1 MDLFEAT
8 GSTRV
13 PAPLAERMR
22 PRTIEE
28 MVGQEH
34 LLGPGKILRRLIETD
49 QLTSVIF
56 WGPPGTGKTTLARV
70 IANSTRS
77 RFVFFSAVLHGVKE
91 IREIVKQ
98 AREERAYHDR
108 RTLLFVDEIH
118 RLNKAQ
124 QDAFLPY
131 VEKGDIV
138 LIGATT
144 ENPSFEVNSA
154 LLSRSRVFVLHSL
167 EAGQIKLLL
176 RRALESTEGPGETF
190 RGTPEKTLDLL
201 AEQAH
206 GDGRAALNSLE
217 VAAAITGEGPI
228 SLEAAREALQK
239 KGLLYDK
246 GAEEHYNVISAF
258 IKSLRGSDPHAAL
271 YWIARMIEAGEDPLF
286 IARRMVIFASED
298 VGNAD
303 PRGLQI
309 ALAAQQAVHFVGMP
323 EGRIPLAQAATY
335 LACAPKSNAS
345 YRGIDLALAEVRVSG
360 ALPVPLHL
368 RNAPTR
374 LMKDLGYGKGYQYPH
389 DQPEGYAL
397 QDYLPEKLHGRTFY
411 DPANRGYEKTMK
423 ERLQYLREKAAKK
436 NGAPLSDSKREEIPE
451 ERS

>member
-1 MDLFEAT
+1 MDLFENS
-8 GSTRV
+8 GSTRA

-22 PRTIEE
+22 PRTLEQ

-34 LLGPGKILRRLIETD
+34 LLGPGKILRRLVETD
-49 QLTSVIF
+49 QLSSVIF
-56 WGPPGTGKTTLARV
+56 WGPPGTGKTTMAQV
-70 IANSTRS
+70 IANSTKS
-77 RFVFFSAVLHGVKE
+77 RFVFFSAVLQGVKE

-98 AREERAYHDR
+98 AREERAYHNR

-118 RLNKAQ
+118 RLNKGQ
-124 QDAFLPY
+124 QDAFLPH

-154 LLSRSRVFVLHSL
+154 LLSRSRVFVLYPL
-167 EAGQIKLLL
+167 EADRIKLLL
-176 RRALESTEGPGETF
+176 RRALDAPEGLGSAF
-190 RGTPEKTLDLL
+190 RDTPEETLDLL

-217 VAAAITGEGPI
+217 VAAAIAGEGPI
-228 SLEAAREALQK
+228 SPETAREALQK

-258 IKSLRGSDPHAAL
+258 IKSLRGSDADAGL
-271 YWIARMIEAGEDPLF
+271 YWLARMIEAGEDPLF
-286 IARRMVIFASED
+286 IARRMVIFAAED
-298 VGNAD
+298 IGNAD
-303 PRGLQI
+303 PRGLQV

-345 YRGIDLALAEVRVSG
+345 YRGIDLALAEVRNSG

-374 LMKDLGYGKGYQYPH
+374 LMKDLGYGQAYQYPH
-389 DQPEGYAL
+389 DHPDGYAV
-397 QDYLPEKLHGRTFY
+397 QGYLPDKLHNERFY
-411 DPANRGYEKTMK
+411 LPADRGYEKTMK
-423 ERLQYLREKAAKK
+423 ERLQHLRENAAQRAGTSPPGGDGK
-436 NGAPLSDSKREEIPE
+436 GSAEDQS
-451 ERS
+451 

>member
-1 MDLFEAT
+1 MDLFETTA
-8 GSTRV
+8 STRV

-70 IANSTRS
+70 IANSTQS

-91 IREIVKQ
+91 IREIVRQ

-154 LLSRSRVFVLHSL
+154 LLSRSRVFVLHPL

-176 RRALESTEGPGETF
+176 RRALESAEGLGESF
-190 RGTPEKTLDLL
+190 RKTPDETLNLL

-217 VAAAITGEGPI
+217 VAAAIVGEGPI
-228 SLEAAREALQK
+228 SLEAGREALQK

-258 IKSLRGSDPHAAL
+258 IKSLRGSDPDAAL
-271 YWIARMIEAGEDPLF
+271 YWMARMIESGEDPLF
-286 IARRMVIFASED
+286 IARRMVIFAAED

-345 YRGIDLALAEVRVSG
+345 YRGIDLALAEVRTSG

-374 LMKDLGYGKGYQYPH
+374 LMKELGYGRGYQYPH
-389 DQPEGYAL
+389 DLPEGYAP
-397 QDYLPEKLHGRTFY
+397 QGYLPEKLYGRTFY

-423 ERLQYLREKAAKK
+423 ERLQYLKEKVARKTGALLSDK
-436 NGAPLSDSKREEIPE
+436 NGGDIPK